1 MSSGSPAVGVPPA
14 RQRVAHRLVRR
25 AAHPVAPTV
34 ARRAATVRLAPCA
47 ALLLGLLAACG
58 RSPEVPS
65 RDGVTAADRP
75 SVLPAPPDTDHF
87 GAPLPTDARH
97 AARVVS
103 LNPAATEAIFALG
116 AQRRLVGRSRWD
128 TFPAEA
134 RRVPAV
140 GDGIRPNVE
149 AVLAV
154 RPSLVILYATAENRA
169 AADALARAGVRTM
182 ALRVDRI
189 REFHHLL
196 RTVGV
201 ALGDTAAARTVSDSV
216 QRTLDAVHRR
226 TRAWP
231 RVRVVWPLWDRPLL
245 VVGQGSYLDELLEVA
260 GGTNVF
266 HDLTAP
272 SPAVS
277 MEEVARRAPD
287 VLVVGSEQGDRRL
300 RASPAWRVV
309 TAARE
314 GRIVRVDDA
323 VVGRPSV
330 NLGMAAVALARA
342 LHPGRADTLP

>member
-1 MSSGSPAVGVPPA
+1 MARPPA
-14 RQRVAHRLVRR
+14 A
-25 AAHPVAPTV
+25 
-34 ARRAATVRLAPCA
+34 ARRAAVARTAWAV
-47 ALLLGLLAACG
+47 LLAGPLGACD
-58 RSPEVPS
+58 PTPDVPV
-65 RDGVTAADRP
+65 RGVAAEAPRAA
-75 SVLPAPPDTDHF
+75 VLAAPADTDHF
-87 GAPLPTDARH
+87 GALLPTDARH

-116 AQRRLVGRSRWD
+116 AQHRLVGRSRWD

-134 RRVPAV
+134 SGVPAL

-169 AADALARAGVRTM
+169 AAEAFARAGVRTL
-182 ALRVDRI
+182 ALRVDRV
-189 REFHHLL
+189 REFHQLL

-201 ALGDTAAARTVSDSV
+201 ALGDTTAARAVSDSV
-216 QRTLDAVHRR
+216 QRTLEAVRRR

-260 GGTNVF
+260 GGINVF
-266 HDLTAP
+266 HDLEAP

-277 MEEVARRAPD
+277 VEEVARRAPD
-287 VLVVGSEQGDRRL
+287 VIVVGSEQGERRL
-300 RASPAWRVV
+300 RAAPTWRVV

-314 GRIVRVDDA
+314 GRVVRVDDA

-342 LHPGRADTLP
+342 LHPGRTDTLP